1 MSEAPTPAPLPVV
14 QAPGIKYLVPLR
26 DVERELSNQMKALQ
40 GAGAAPVQRAR
51 MSNLVIFCNSLE
63 QSILLN
69 EQVPAISMVHPAR
82 VLLLVGDS
90 DMPDR
95 ELTSRVTVRPLGEGS
110 KRYACAEQVTLHA
123 GGAFVDRLPFAVR
136 ALLIGDLPVNLLWAA
151 PTPPPL
157 AGALLYE
164 LAENAQQIIYDSLG
178 WRDPARGVSATGTW
192 LDQVERSTGF
202 TPGQGTGSGGRWRVA
217 SDLNWR
223 RLKYWRRLLA
233 QSLEPASAPGAAES
247 VSEVRIEHGPH
258 AVIQGWLLA
267 SWLSRRLDWRVQA
280 GKLTPGVEMSWAFV
294 TPRGR
299 ARVALSRLEEGPAA
313 IRRVRIVC
321 QIEGKPGAM
330 NLTAE
335 ESGRL
340 SLQLEGTSTAA
351 RTIALPAHSAIDL
364 IGRQLSDRERDPVFR
379 ESMAVAQVMAQSVLQ

>member
-1 MSEAPTPAPLPVV
+1 MSDPSSPPALGVV
-14 QAPGIKYLVPLR
+14 QAPGIKYLVPIR

-82 VLLLVGDS
+82 VLLLVGLS
-90 DMPDR
+90 DLPDK

-164 LAENAQQIIYDSLG
+164 LGENAQQIIYDSLG
-178 WRDPARGVSATGTW
+178 WREPARGVAATGTW
-192 LDQVERSTGF
+192 LEQVER
-202 TPGQGTGSGGRWRVA
+202 PGGRWRVA

-223 RLKYWRRLLA
+223 RLKYWRRLLT

-247 VSEVRIEHGPH
+247 VSEVLVEHGPH
-258 AVIQGWLLA
+258 AVVQAWLLA

-280 GKLTPGVEMSWAFV
+280 GKITPGVEMSWAFL

-299 ARVALSRLEEGPAA
+299 ARVVIHRMEEGPAA
-313 IRRVRIVC
+313 IRRVRIAC
-321 QIEGKPGAM
+321 QIDGKPGAM

-335 ESGRL
+335 EGQRL
-340 SLQLEGTSTAA
+340 SLQLEGTATAA
-351 RTIALPAHSAIDL
+351 RTMALPPHSAIDL

-379 ESMAVAQVMAQSVLQ
+379 ESMAVAQVMAQSVLH